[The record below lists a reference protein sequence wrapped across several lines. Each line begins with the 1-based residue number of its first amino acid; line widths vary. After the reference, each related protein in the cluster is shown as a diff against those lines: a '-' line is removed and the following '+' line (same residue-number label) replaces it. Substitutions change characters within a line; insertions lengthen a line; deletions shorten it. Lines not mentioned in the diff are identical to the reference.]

1 MKTILL
7 AVLVILS
14 FTITGCDDECI
25 NCTPASFCSNEE
37 LIENAANSVCL
48 AEDYL
53 VGFGCP
59 NVGCFSRNPDIN
71 DGDLSTCTVI
81 DCETLSCED
90 MRIEFMD
97 PEPGLITNISL
108 DETTGSPIG
117 LFEVDDMIG
126 EFDCLIF
133 VP

>member
-7 AVLVILS
+7 AVLVLIS
-14 FTITGCDDECI
+14 FSIAGCDDECI
-25 NCTPASFCSNEE
+25 NCTPGSFCSNEE
-37 LIENAANSVCL
+37 LIENAANSTCL

-53 VGFGCP
+53 IGFGCP

-71 DGDLSTCTVI
+71 DGDLNTCTVI
-81 DCETLSCED
+81 DCETLSCEE
-90 MRIEFMD
+90 MRVDFNE

-108 DETTGSPIG
+108 EEMTGSPIG
-117 LFEVDDMIG
+117 LFEVDDLIG
-126 EFDCLIF
+126 NFNCLIF